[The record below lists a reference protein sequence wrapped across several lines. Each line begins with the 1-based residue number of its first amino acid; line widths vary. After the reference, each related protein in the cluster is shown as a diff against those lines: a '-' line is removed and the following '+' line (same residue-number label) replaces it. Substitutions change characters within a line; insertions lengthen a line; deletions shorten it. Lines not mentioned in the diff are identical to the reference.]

1 MAASDARFQ
10 SVQSGNSATFRR
22 LRVEFN
28 PGLNVFIGTY
38 PTGRTH
44 PFKPLCASAAVSSAD
59 TDFVAKV
66 RLPLACGPTDGHRQ
80 KLRAGMRGLADRG
93 PSKVSQAT
101 RTRRADGDAGA
112 PAIAEETGP
121 EHSSR
126 TFETMMQTSYDA

>member
-93 PSKVSQAT
+93 PIEGLASHPDAPGGW
-101 RTRRADGDAGA
+101 RRWSPRHRRGDGPRALQSDV
-112 PAIAEETGP
+112 
-121 EHSSR
+121 
-126 TFETMMQTSYDA
+126 